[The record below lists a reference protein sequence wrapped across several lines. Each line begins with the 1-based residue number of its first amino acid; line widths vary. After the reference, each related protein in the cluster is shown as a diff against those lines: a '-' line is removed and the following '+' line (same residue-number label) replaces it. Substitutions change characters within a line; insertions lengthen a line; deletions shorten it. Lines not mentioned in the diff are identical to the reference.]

1 MDVASGS
8 LDTLKLDVSTDLG
21 FSEDEDD
28 IPRCGVSLNEL
39 RTKIKTEYSELSQS
53 SNKEEQAENEGE
65 NEKTSEQE
73 EDFHDVIP
81 KEELMDED
89 SEDNE
94 DKISDYNDDSDPDYK
109 ASRSRKKKGKKSS
122 KSACKFKCNQCSA
135 LFRYKSTLSY
145 HAKSGCGRGLLSSQ
159 GNVVVK
165 STGSATCHICGRRL
179 SSRTSLMV
187 HLRIHTGER
196 PFKCGEC
203 GQAFTQNAHLKDHTA
218 RLHSEG
224 EIFLCRICNQTF
236 PNRGRLR
243 EHSTQHES
251 LRGFQCQ
258 ECSKRFPTEERLESH
273 RKGGHEAKPQ
283 NCPLCA
289 TSCESRAALKS
300 HLSTHSPPLTCPMC
314 DQSFPSISSW
324 RQHVTRQ
331 HRASRK
337 CGYCER
343 TFSSDY
349 DLRVHERSHT
359 GERPFPCEFCGRAFS
374 RKSILGVHRTLHT
387 GQRDFVC
394 NQCGMAFNRKSKLD
408 VHIASHLHT
417 ALPCQVCNKT
427 FKCKAY
433 LTSHMKTHGREEDAR
448 SVTCHHC
455 DRRFGSKR
463 GLLHHQATQHPLPVK
478 EDLLTATFFNAL
490 IKQEPLIQPSLL
502 QVKQEPLD

>member
-1 MDVASGS
+1 MDLASS
-8 LDTLKLDVSTDLG
+8 SIDSVKLENSDELM

-28 IPRCGVSLNEL
+28 VPRCGVSLNEL
-39 RTKIKTEYSELSQS
+39 KTKIKTEYS
-53 SNKEEQAENEGE
+53 SNKEEEDINLTNKEEENDIIPLTPKKEIE
-65 NEKTSEQE
+65 DE
-73 EDFHDVIP
+73 EDLEVELKVSRFLESPDVDV
-81 KEELMDED
+81 K
-89 SEDNE
+89 
-94 DKISDYNDDSDPDYK
+94 
-109 ASRSRKKKGKKSS
+109 RTRKRKGKKKST

-159 GNVVVK
+159 GGVVK
-165 STGSATCHICGRRL
+165 SSGSATCHICGRRL

-224 EIFLCRICNQTF
+224 EIFLCRICNKTF

-243 EHSTQHES
+243 EHSTEHES

-273 RKGGHEAKPQ
+273 KRAGHESKPQ
-283 NCPLCA
+283 SCPLCGA
-289 TSCESRAALKS
+289 ACESRVALKS
-300 HLSTHSPPLTCPMC
+300 HLATHSPPLRCPLC
-314 DQSFPSISSW
+314 DQSFPSLSSW

-394 NQCGMAFNRKSKLD
+394 SQCGMAFNRKSKLD

-433 LTSHMKTHGREEDAR
+433 LTSHMKTHGRQEEVGNVICHNCGR
-448 SVTCHHC
+448 S
-455 DRRFGSKR
+455 FGSKR
-463 GLLHHQATQHPLPVK
+463 GLLHHQATQHPLPIK
-478 EDLLTATFFNAL
+478 EEFFQATLFNSF
-490 IKQEPLIQPSLL
+490 IKQEPYVLPDETPYLNI
-502 QVKQEPLD
+502 KQEPVD